1 MRSPL
6 LVILGVALGLSF
18 QPAHAQAPALR
29 VIRVTPTTD
38 ANPMQQISVTFDRP
52 VAGSLDHAVD
62 PATIFRIEPNV
73 RGRLEWRDPVTI
85 RLTPSTP
92 LAPGA
97 QYTVTIASGFHAMD
111 GSSLPEPY
119 HFTFRAHG
127 SMLLTGAPAGPL
139 GAIADHVAPNQ
150 RFALVY
156 SSPVDLPTLSGTA
169 YIELSATCGGQNV
182 VRLDALS
189 QRPIESDDA
198 MQIREA
204 GGYERDRSTDSLRRV
219 VVLAPRAPLPH
230 ACNGLLVVP
239 TELTAEGSRGS
250 GRWSFATYGD
260 LRITSVECAEATPTC
275 PTGPLNVTF
284 TNPVRG
290 SEVAKRVRI
299 FPQTQFSV
307 RDTAAEA
314 TTWTL
319 DANLRPRV
327 GYAVIADTA
336 LRDVFGQSLRGNPA
350 AGFRTTGYAPTI
362 IHALGHVLV
371 ERKGFRT
378 LAVQNV
384 NVDTIVATIA
394 PVPDNLASRI
404 LSRDSWRDDS
414 LWSTLL
420 RGANTLRIPTK
431 PGTPLDHGLITAIPL
446 PIADAGHGASPLFAV
461 RVDGRGAAG
470 PAVVSGGQV
479 SATIVQVTDLGV
491 HAKIGLTE
499 GAVWVTGVSDGVP
512 RGGATV
518 ALHDAF
524 GRVIATATTNAQGL
538 ARFANFRALPP
549 RPDTGAARRY
559 SGFEGF
565 VTAQLADDR
574 AVVAIN
580 EWDPDLSPWRFNAF
594 AAWGDDRLPLAG
606 AVFTERGIYRP
617 TERVYAKAIIRNG
630 SLGSL
635 HAPPAGDSIK
645 WLFHN
650 RDDGMLRE
658 VTGALSPFGTS
669 DQSIELPA
677 NAPVGY
683 YSLDVQVKRLGKWR
697 NVAQTNYR
705 VAEYRPPEFLVD
717 LAKADSTGLPGGK
730 ITAKLQARYLF
741 GAPMGRAAVS
751 WQARQTP
758 VSPWELQIPGFEGW
772 YVGDSGGWWEED
784 HDSQESRV
792 FASSTDT
799 LDARG
804 GGSYTATIPDAQK
817 GRPARMTIEA
827 TVTDVNRQA
836 VGANTSVMVYPA
848 EFSIAAKPLGTA
860 YFWRVGNEQPISL
873 AAVTPDGKRVA
884 GVSIHGTVVRREWHR
899 VRRERDGVSAL
910 VGEWVSDTV
919 GHCNLTTTDTVSACK
934 VKPNDGG
941 IYIASFNAT
950 DHGGRVATTSFE
962 RWVVGPGWVPWSDE
976 TQFKMDVI
984 ADRPRY
990 SVGDTATVL
999 FASPFTNAEA
1009 WVTVEREGLIEQRRI
1024 RITAGSTTLK
1034 FPITEA
1040 FAPNAFVSILVARGR
1055 SAPPGS
1061 LDDDGR
1067 PTIRVG
1073 YAELRV
1079 TPEVKRLTVALEPD
1093 KAEYRPADS
1102 AHVRVRVRDAASHG
1116 SKSEV
1121 TLWAVDEGVLALTGY
1136 KTPDPIDLLYRERGL
1151 GLRLASNMTSVAPQI
1166 PEGEKG
1172 KREAGGGGGASGA
1185 EILRSR
1191 FKTTAFFLG
1200 SVVTDADGNGV
1211 AGAKL
1216 PDNLTTFRVMAVAV
1230 TAGDRYGKGES
1241 SILVTRPLLARQA
1254 LPRFIR
1260 AGDSFSAGAVI
1271 NRRDGAAVSVSVK
1284 STTTG
1289 VTLRGTAE
1297 RAVTLAALRGTEVRF
1312 PFQATRG
1319 DSATF
1324 RFDVSD
1330 DKNADAVQLKIP
1342 IRPDYHPVTHTIAGV
1357 LRDTGT
1363 VAFSLPANIDPERS
1377 RLTLN
1382 VGGSPIAAL
1391 RGIYRSIR
1399 VYPYDC
1405 TEQVT
1410 SEAMPII
1417 ALYRLQPKSADSTLG
1432 PDPRREI
1439 ERAAA
1444 VLTGRQRTDGAIG
1457 YWSPTDWS
1465 NAWLSAYAGLAL
1477 LDARAAG
1484 IRIDT
1489 LVLSRL
1495 ADYLSAS
1502 LHGTAVASFTPVMS
1516 WYNRREMSLRDQ
1528 LAAIDYL
1535 SRFGRADVAS
1545 ENELLRSAAQL
1556 SLEDRG
1562 RFAVVLARRGQMESA
1577 RRLMEATW
1585 NFVRVDGRRA
1595 VIPDSTLL
1603 PFYFSSTVRPY
1614 AEILM
1619 GTLAVDPNHPLLGPL
1634 AEAIIA
1640 QGRADGSWFWTT
1652 QDLGAGAAAL
1662 AALERRQ
1669 HELGNRTV
1677 RVSAGKRV
1685 LFNAAAAT
1693 SPDSSVNLQGLLKRQ
1708 SGENVLPV
1716 ALQAS
1721 PGDGAVYYYLTVTEV
1736 PSSQP
1741 VTPEEHGIRV
1751 ERWYERFDTGTPV
1764 TTVAEGDL
1772 VRVRLRITV
1781 PATRTFVVLDDALP
1795 AGLEAVDLSL
1805 RTAAAVPGPGVKPND
1820 SEQQQEEAESESTE
1834 GPTWYGMWDCGWW
1847 SPFDH
1852 RELRDDRVVYSAAM
1866 LWGGTY
1872 TATYIARATTAG
1884 TFIKPPAHA
1893 EEMYNPAVYGRSDG
1907 GTFVV
1912 TQRGQ

>member
-6 LVILGVALGLSF
+6 LVSVGVALGFAL
-18 QPAHAQAPALR
+18 QPAHAQSAPLR
-29 VIRVTPTTD
+29 VIRVSPTTD

-52 VAGSLDHAVD
+52 VAGSLDRAVD
-62 PATIFRIEPNV
+62 PSAILHIEPDV

-85 RLTPSTP
+85 RLTPSAP

-97 QYTVTIASGFHAMD
+97 QYTVTVANGFHAMD
-111 GSSLPEPY
+111 GSALPEPY
-119 HFTFRAHG
+119 RFTFRAHG
-127 SMLLTGAPAGPL
+127 PILLAGSPVAPL
-139 GAIADHVAPNQ
+139 GAMADHVAPNQ

-156 SSPVDLPTLSGTA
+156 SSAVDLPMLSGTA
-169 YIELSATCGGQNV
+169 YIELSATCGGQNI
-182 VRLDALS
+182 VRLDAVA
-189 QRPIESDDA
+189 QRPVGSDDPVPF
-198 MQIREA
+198 REA
-204 GGYERDRSTDSLRRV
+204 GGYERDRSTDSLRRIV
-219 VVLAPRAPLPH
+219 QLAPRSALPH
-230 ACNGLLVVP
+230 GCNGLLVVP
-239 TELTAEGSRGS
+239 TELSAEGSRRS
-250 GRWSFATYGD
+250 ARWPFATYGD
-260 LRITSVECAEATPTC
+260 LKLKSVECAEPTQSC
-275 PTGPLNVTF
+275 PTGPVNVTF

-290 SEVAKRVRI
+290 SEVAKRVRL
-299 FPQTQFSV
+299 FPHTEFRV
-307 RDTAAEA
+307 RDTTAESI
-314 TTWTL
+314 TWTL
-319 DANLRPRV
+319 EATLRPRV

-336 LRDVFGQSLRGNPA
+336 LRDVFGQPLHGNPA

-378 LAVQNV
+378 LAVQHV
-384 NVDTIVATIA
+384 NVDTLVATVA
-394 PVPDNLASRI
+394 QVPDSLLPNV
-404 LSRDSWRDDS
+404 LSRDTWREDS
-414 LWSTLL
+414 LWSRLL
-420 RGANTLRIPTK
+420 RGANVLRIANK
-431 PGTPLDHGLITAIPL
+431 PGTPPDHGLVTGIPL
-446 PIADAGHGASPLFAV
+446 PVADATHGGSSLFAI
-461 RVDGRGAAG
+461 RVDGRGAAE
-470 PAVVSGGQV
+470 PAVVSGGQL
-479 SATIVQVTDLGV
+479 SATIAQVTDLGL

-499 GAVWVTGVSDGVP
+499 GVVWVTGVSDGVP
-512 RGGATV
+512 RNGV
-518 ALHDAF
+518 SIALHDAL

-538 ARFANFRALPP
+538 ARLTSFRALPP
-549 RPDTGAARRY
+549 RPDTGAPRRY

-630 SLGSL
+630 SLGAL

-658 VTGALSPFGTS
+658 VTVPLSAFGTS
-669 DQSIELPA
+669 DQSIELPP

-683 YSLDVQVKRLGKWR
+683 YSLAVQVKRLGKWR
-697 NVAQTNYR
+697 DVAQTSYR

-717 LAKADSTGLPGGK
+717 LTKADSTALPGGK

-758 VSPWELQIPGFEGW
+758 VSPWELEIPDFEGW
-772 YVGDSGGWWEED
+772 YVGESGGWWEED
-784 HDSQESRV
+784 HDSDESRV

-799 LDARG
+799 LDTRG
-804 GGSYTATIPDAQK
+804 GGSYAVTIPDAQK
-817 GRPARMTIEA
+817 GRPARVTIEA

-836 VGANTSVMVYPA
+836 VGASTSVLVYPA

-860 YFWRVGNEQPISL
+860 YFWRVGSEQQIGV
-873 AAVTPDGKRVA
+873 AAVTPAGRKVLGVA
-884 GVSIHGTVVRREWHR
+884 IQGTIVRREWHR
-899 VRRERDGVSAL
+899 VRRERDGVSEL

-919 GHCNLTTTDTVSACK
+919 AHCNMTTTDSTSVCK
-934 VKPNDGG
+934 LKPNDAG
-941 IYIASFNAT
+941 IFIASFKAT
-950 DHGGRVATTSFE
+950 DRGGRVASTSFE
-962 RWVVGPGWVPWSDE
+962 RWVVGPGWIPWSDE

-990 SVGDTATVL
+990 SVGDTATLL

-1024 RITAGSTTLK
+1024 RITSGSTTLK

-1079 TPEVKRLTVALEPD
+1079 TPEVKRLTVALDAD

-1102 AHVRVRVRDAASHG
+1102 ARVRLQVRDAAGHG

-1121 TLWAVDEGVLALTGY
+1121 TLWAVDQGVLALTGY

-1172 KREAGGGGGASGA
+1172 KREAGGGGGASGS

-1200 SVVTDADGNGV
+1200 SVVTDADGNGAAV
-1211 AGAKL
+1211 AKV

-1230 TAGDRYGKGES
+1230 TAADRYGKGES

-1260 AGDSFSAGAVI
+1260 EGDDFTAGAVI
-1271 NRRDGAAVSVSVK
+1271 NRRDGAAVSVNVK
-1284 STTTG
+1284 AATTG
-1289 VTLRGTAE
+1289 VTLSGSGERTA
-1297 RAVTLAALRGTEVRF
+1297 TLAAFRGAEVRF
-1312 PFQATRG
+1312 PFKATRG

-1324 RFDVSD
+1324 RFDVTD
-1330 DKNADAVQLKIP
+1330 EKNADAVQVKIP

-1357 LRDTGT
+1357 IADTAT
-1363 VAFSLPANIDPERS
+1363 VTFALPANIDPERS

-1382 VGGSPIAAL
+1382 VGASPLAAI
-1391 RGIYRSIR
+1391 RGMYRSIR

-1405 TEQVT
+1405 TEQVI
-1410 SEAMPII
+1410 SEALPIV
-1417 ALYRLQPKSADSTLG
+1417 ALYRLDSTRVGDL
-1432 PDPRREI
+1432 RREI
-1439 ERAAA
+1439 ERAVA
-1444 VLTGRQRTDGAIG
+1444 VLTGRQRTDGGIG

-1465 NAWLSAYAGLAL
+1465 NAWLSSYAGLVM

-1484 IRIDT
+1484 IKVDT

-1495 ADYLSAS
+1495 SDYLSAS
-1502 LHGTAVASFTPVMS
+1502 LHGTAVASFTPVAN
-1516 WYNRREMSLRDQ
+1516 WYVRREMSLRDQ
-1528 LAAIDYL
+1528 LAAVDFL

-1545 ENELLRSAAQL
+1545 ENDLLRNAAQL
-1556 SLEDRG
+1556 SVEDRA
-1562 RFAVVLARRGQMESA
+1562 RLAEVLARRRQMEAA

-1585 NFVRVDGRRA
+1585 AVVKVEGRRA
-1595 VIPDSTLL
+1595 VIPDSTIL
-1603 PFYFSSTVRPY
+1603 PFYFYSSVRPY
-1614 AEILM
+1614 AQILM
-1619 GTLAVDPNHPLLGPL
+1619 GTLAVDPNHPLIGPL
-1634 AEAIIA
+1634 AEAVVA
-1640 QGRADGSWFWTT
+1640 QGRADGNWFWTT

-1669 HELGNRTV
+1669 HALGTRTI
-1677 RVSAGKRV
+1677 RVSSGKRV
-1685 LFNAAAAT
+1685 LLA
-1693 SPDSSVNLQGLLKRQ
+1693 DSSVSLQGLLERQ
-1708 SGENVLPV
+1708 SGQNALRL

-1736 PSSQP
+1736 PSTQP
-1741 VTPEEHGIRV
+1741 VTPEDHGIRV
-1751 ERWYERFDTGTPV
+1751 ERWYERYDTGAPI

-1805 RTAAAVPGPGVKPND
+1805 RTAAGLPGPGSKPND
-1820 SEQQQEEAESESTE
+1820 DTEQQDRSEEKAESVE

-1866 LWGGTY
+1866 LWGGSY
-1872 TATYIARATTAG
+1872 TASYIARATTAG

-1912 TQRGQ
+1912 TPR